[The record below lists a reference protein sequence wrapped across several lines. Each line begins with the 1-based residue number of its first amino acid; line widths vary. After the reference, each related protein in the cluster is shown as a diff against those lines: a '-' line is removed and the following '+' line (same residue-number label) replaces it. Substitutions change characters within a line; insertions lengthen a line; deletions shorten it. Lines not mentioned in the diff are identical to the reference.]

1 MASLLVVVII
11 AGCAAYQYLKG
22 TLVKSFAAVIT
33 AVCAG
38 TVAFGYFEASA
49 NVIINRGN
57 ESLTPWA
64 QSLCFILLFVLTF
77 AVLQIIAAQLTR
89 HKVELPLLAERIGRS
104 VCGVL
109 LGLIIAGTL
118 LTALAMA
125 PLQNNW
131 PYQRFDASRPDAEKP
146 NTTLFNADGFTAGW
160 FSIISSGSFSGKTS
174 FAAVHPDFINQMF
187 LNRHN
192 TTDKIPTVT
201 GSEAI
206 ETPKKAGVW
215 PSPEDLK
222 DSKGKPVPSK
232 SNYNLT
238 IVRVGLKKKTI
249 KEAGVFTLS
258 QLRLVCKEKS
268 DAQNPLSGKGKN
280 IYPIGYLKTANQL
293 QIKQLNDQ
301 IEIESA
307 DFKGRT
313 RWIDFAFYV
322 PNGFQPTLVEFK
334 QNNIVQVAP
343 PVAAAQAPPTVAL
356 VPLAEC
362 AKGSVE
368 VQPLSSAKVY
378 GVELAEGRD
387 ALEDLSLE
395 IKDPNQW
402 QSTQTARSI
411 APARFEG
418 DKISY
423 VRAELKV
430 EKPAEDEPKQK
441 RSWNEDKKGIME
453 MLKTLEG
460 YTLLSLKCNNPS
472 GGTAIRGQQLPFLV
486 ELSGLIHRP
495 VGIIASAKAGGQ
507 TIYEVDYCS
516 LTADDMEG
524 GLVIAEDGAVA
535 QPFPDNIW
543 LTQQAQNISE
553 FYVLYLVKS
562 GRKAIIISVQPGD
575 ARSSAGFEKYEGFFV
590 K

>member
-1 MASLLVVVII
+1 M
-11 AGCAAYQYLKG
+11 
-22 TLVKSFAAVIT
+22 
-33 AVCAG
+33 
-38 TVAFGYFEASA
+38 
-49 NVIINRGN
+49 
-57 ESLTPWA
+57 
-64 QSLCFILLFVLTF
+64 
-77 AVLQIIAAQLTR
+77 
-89 HKVELPLLAERIGRS
+89 
-104 VCGVL
+104 
-109 LGLIIAGTL
+109 
-118 LTALAMA
+118 
-125 PLQNNW
+125 
-131 PYQRFDASRPDAEKP
+131 
-146 NTTLFNADGFTAGW
+146 
-160 FSIISSGSFSGKTS
+160 
-174 FAAVHPDFINQMF
+174 
-187 LNRHN
+187 
-192 TTDKIPTVT
+192 PT
-201 GSEAI
+201 
-206 ETPKKAGVW
+206 KAGVW
-215 PSPEDLK
+215 PGPDDLK

-232 SNYNLT
+232 NNHSLT
-238 IVRVGLKKKTI
+238 IVRVGLMRNAI

-280 IYPIGYLKTANQL
+280 IYPLGYLKTANQL

-334 QNNIVQVAP
+334 QNNIAQVAP
-343 PVAAAQAPPTVAL
+343 AVGAEQAPPTEPL

-378 GVELAEGRD
+378 GVELAEGRE
-387 ALEDLSLE
+387 ALKDLSLE
-395 IKDPNQW
+395 INDPNQW

-423 VRAELKV
+423 VRAELKI
-430 EKPAEDEPKQK
+430 EKAAEDKPEQRRGRRKDNN
-441 RSWNEDKKGIME
+441 SLAE
-453 MLKTLEG
+453 MLKPLAG
-460 YTLLSLKCNNPS
+460 YTLVSLKCNNPS
-472 GGTAIRGQQLPFLV
+472 GGTAIRGQQLPLLV
-486 ELSGLIHRP
+486 ELSGLIHGP
-495 VGIIASAKAGGQ
+495 VGIIASAKANGQ

-535 QPFPDNIW
+535 KPFPDAVW

-562 GRKAIIISVQPGD
+562 DGKAIIISVQPGD
-575 ARSSAGFEKYEGFFV
+575 ARSSAGFEKYEGFLV